1 MTARSVRV
9 RVKELRV
16 QNDPHAT
23 ERGQTA
29 VNSLCSRRGGVAS
42 TLGASGAMAP
52 VHRGSCDH
60 VIDLDAFSR
69 MLQFTECCLQASS
82 SLRWRF
88 SPASAVESWSFVLE
102 VGTGASSSWPDDVA
116 AGLLLLQGYGACF
129 RVCGRWLAGSEPTF
143 PRRRRWLSV
152 ASLDPGAGGGRARPR
167 SMDDRR
173 WILQLRLISKPTCD
187 GSSSAQGALGSS
199 SSPVAAAGGEEDDL
213 RRFAEDPGA

>member
-1 MTARSVRV
+1 M

-23 ERGQTA
+23 ERGRTA

-42 TLGASGAMAP
+42 TLCASGAMAP

-143 PRRRRWLSV
+143 PRRRRWLS
-152 ASLDPGAGGGRARPR
+152 G
-167 SMDDRR
+167 
-173 WILQLRLISKPTCD
+173 QLRSRSWRRRGAAPVD
-187 GSSSAQGALGSS
+187 GRPPMDSSTSTPLKTNVRWVFFSSRRCSS
-199 SSPVAAAGGEEDDL
+199 SSPVAVAGGEEGDL
-213 RRFAEDPGA
+213 RRFAEDLGA